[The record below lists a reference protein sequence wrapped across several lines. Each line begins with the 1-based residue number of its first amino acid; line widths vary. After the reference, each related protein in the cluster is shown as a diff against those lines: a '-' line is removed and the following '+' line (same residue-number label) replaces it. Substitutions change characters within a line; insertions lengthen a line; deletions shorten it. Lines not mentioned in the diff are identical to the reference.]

1 MMYKIVIV
9 GFCLF
14 IFAQVNGQVPDEIY
28 LFSTQIEHTL
38 KRDSTA
44 DKYPAAAWKYAATG
58 HYLKALQTWDLQ
70 HPPHPKLTSV
80 DSAYFRAFKPQLA
93 SEYLINRAEKERII
107 ILDEARFNPRHRV
120 FMLSLLGGMYRQGF
134 HYLAIA
140 ALADTGVN
148 HRKYP
153 LLSSGKYVCEPQY
166 GELIREAVRLGFTIL
181 VYHAGPHT
189 SSKEQAQNIQK
200 TLQADTNAKVLILA
214 DLLQKPN
221 ETTPNKLQSLANEI
235 KSLTNITP
243 FALDQVANMEHS
255 EKRLNSAFLDW
266 VAPDESVVM
275 INEEGKCFNG
285 LASNTLGDCQVFH
298 PFTHY
303 RQGRAEW
310 LFLQDRRRAYN
321 LPAAMLT
328 VGYPCLVS
336 AYRRGEH
343 KNAVP
348 TDIVEFVSAAHHVPL
363 VLVRGEYRIEVRDH
377 LGARQVLEIRVR

>member
-1 MMYKIVIV
+1 MIRFV
-9 GFCLF
+9 FLF
-14 IFAQVNGQVPDEIY
+14 FSLSWIRLSAQTPDEIY
-28 LFSTQIEHTL
+28 LFSTQIEHAL
-38 KRDSTA
+38 KRDSTT
-44 DKYPAAAWKYAATG
+44 DKYAAAAWKFAETG

-70 HPPHPKLTSV
+70 HPPHPKLSSA

-107 ILDEARFNPRHRV
+107 LLDEARFNPRHRV

-153 LLSSGKYVCEPQY
+153 LLSSGKYVSEPQY

-181 VYHAGPHT
+181 VYAAEPHT

-200 TLQADTNAKVLILA
+200 TLQEDPNAKILILA
-214 DLLQKPN
+214 NLVQKTN
-221 ETTPNKLQSLANEI
+221 EETPNNLQSLANEI

-243 FALDQVANMEHS
+243 FAIDQVANMEHS
-255 EKRLNSAFLDW
+255 EKKLNSAFLDW

-275 INEEGKCFNG
+275 VNEEGKCFNG

-303 RQGRAEW
+303 RQGRGDW
-310 LFLQDRRRAYN
+310 MFLQDRRRAYN

-343 KNAVP
+343 KDAVP
-348 TDIVEFVSAAHHVPL
+348 TDVVEFVSATHHVPL

>member
-1 MMYKIVIV
+1 MYKIVIV
-9 GFCLF
+9 VLGMF
-14 IFAQVNGQVPDEIY
+14 ILGQVNGQTPDEIY
-28 LFSTQIEHTL
+28 LFSTQIEHAL
-38 KRDSTA
+38 KRDSTT
-44 DKYPAAAWKYAATG
+44 DKYAAGAWGFAATG

-70 HPPHPKLTSV
+70 HPQHPKLTSA
-80 DSAYFRAFKPQLA
+80 DSAYFRTFKPQLA

-134 HYLAIA
+134 HYLAVG

-153 LLSSGKYVCEPQY
+153 LLSSGKYVPEPQY
-166 GELIREAVRLGFTIL
+166 GELIREAVRLGFRLL
-181 VYHAGPHT
+181 VYDSGAHS

-200 TLQADTNAKVLILA
+200 TLLEDQNAKILILA

-221 ETTPNKLQSLANEI
+221 ETTSNNIQSLANEI

-243 FALDQVANMEHS
+243 FTIDQVANMEHS
-255 EKRLNSAFLDW
+255 EKKLNSAFLDW
-266 VAPDESVVM
+266 LTPDESLVM
-275 INEEGKCFNG
+275 VNEEGKPFNG
-285 LASNTLGDCQVFH
+285 LASSTLGDCQVFH

-303 RQGRAEW
+303 RQGRGDW
-310 LFLQDRRRAYN
+310 MFLQDRRRAYN

-328 VGYPCLVS
+328 VTYPCIVS
-336 AYRRGEH
+336 AYRQGEH

-348 TDIVEFVSAAHHVPL
+348 TDVVEFTSAAHHVPL

>member
-1 MMYKIVIV
+1 MMR
-9 GFCLF
+9 F
-14 IFAQVNGQVPDEIY
+14 IFLFFLLGWIRLSAQVPDEIY
-28 LFSTQIEHTL
+28 LFSTQIEHAL
-38 KRDSTA
+38 KRDSAT
-44 DKYPAAAWKYAATG
+44 DKYSAAAWKFAATG

-70 HPPHPKLTSV
+70 YPPHPKLTSA

-153 LLSSGKYVCEPQY
+153 LLSSGKNVGEPQY

-181 VYHAGPHT
+181 VYQADSHT

-200 TLQADTNAKVLILA
+200 TLQEDPNAKVLILA
-214 DLLQKPN
+214 DLAQKLN
-221 ETTPNKLQSLANEI
+221 EATPNNIQSLANEI
-235 KSLTNITP
+235 KNLTDITP
-243 FALDQVANMEHS
+243 FTIDQVANMEHS
-255 EKRLNSAFLDW
+255 EKKLNSAFLDW
-266 VAPDESVVM
+266 LMPDESLVM
-275 INEEGKCFNG
+275 VNEEGKPFNG
-285 LASNTLGDCQVFH
+285 LTSSTLGDCQVFH

-303 RQGRAEW
+303 RQGRGDW
-310 LFLQDRRRAYN
+310 MFLQDRRRAYN

-343 KNAVP
+343 KDAVP
-348 TDIVEFVSAAHHVPL
+348 TDVVELLSAAHHVPL